1 MTGKHIM
8 AQIQRTD
15 IAIIGTGFGGIGIAI
30 QLQKAGF
37 RDFILLEKQA
47 DVGGCWR
54 DNSYPAAAC
63 DVPSHLY
70 SFSFEPKFDWSRK
83 FAPQAEIYQY
93 IADCAQKYQLLP
105 KIQFNTEVVS
115 AQFDAQQGLW
125 IIKTNQ
131 QTLLARVLISG
142 CGQLN
147 RPAYPKLKGIDSF
160 KGEVFHSATWNHR
173 YDLANKKVAVVG
185 TGASAIQF
193 VPAIVPKV
201 KSLSLFQR
209 SAPYVIPKPDRAY
222 SGIEQRLY
230 AKLPALQEA
239 SRAAIY
245 SQHEVRALAFTVFQ
259 AALKPFEWQFK
270 RHLNKSVKDP
280 VLRAKLTPDYPLG
293 CKRILISNEYYDALA
308 KPHVNVVNDGIEQI
322 TATGITTNDGQ
333 HHPVDAIIYGTG
345 FQATDFLSPMH
356 IIGKDGQALNQVWQ
370 DGAEAYLGMT
380 VSGFPNLFLLYGPNT
395 NLGHNSILYMLESQ
409 FAYIVDALQQMR
421 AHQWQSIDVKN
432 QVQGVYNRWVQAKI
446 NQTIWAADCNSWYK
460 TESGKNTNNWV
471 GFTLLYRYKTRHF
484 VADDYVAQK
493 AHSSTKLTAV
503 AA

>member
-1 MTGKHIM
+1 M
-8 AQIQRTD
+8 AQVQHTD
-15 IAIIGTGFGGIGIAI
+15 IAIIGTGFGGIGMAI

-37 RDFILLEKQA
+37 NDFVLLEKHT

-70 SFSFEPKFDWSRK
+70 SFSFEPKFNWSRK

-93 IADCAQKYQLLP
+93 IADCAKKYQLLS
-105 KIQFNTEVVS
+105 KIQFNTEVAS
-115 AQFDAQQGLW
+115 AQFDAAKGVWVIQTTQQKT
-125 IIKTNQ
+125 II
-131 QTLLARVLISG
+131 ARVLISG

-147 RPAYPKLKGIDSF
+147 RPAYPKLKGIENF
-160 KGEVFHSATWNHR
+160 KGEVFHSATWHHD
-173 YDLANKKVAVVG
+173 YDLQNKKVAVIG

-201 KSLSLFQR
+201 KSLTLFQR

-222 SGIEQRLY
+222 SGIEQDIY
-230 AKLPALQEA
+230 KKWPVLQQA

-245 SQHEVRALAFTVFQ
+245 SQHEVRALAFTVLQ

-270 RHLNKSVKDP
+270 RHLNQSVKDP
-280 VLRAKLTPDYPLG
+280 ILRAKLTPDYPLG
-293 CKRILISNEYYDALA
+293 CKRILISNDYYAALA
-308 KPHVNVVNDGIEQI
+308 KPHVNVVTDGIAEI
-322 TATGITTNDGQ
+322 TTTGIKTSDGQ
-333 HHPVDAIIYGTG
+333 QHSVDAIIYGTG
-345 FQATDFLSPMH
+345 FQATDFLAPMK
-356 IIGKDGQALNQVWQ
+356 ITGRDGQDLNRVWR

-409 FAYIVDALQQMR
+409 FAYILAALQHMKAQ
-421 AHQWQSIDVKN
+421 QWQFVDVKA
-432 QVQGVYNRWVQAKI
+432 QVQGVYNRWVQKQL
-446 NQTIWAADCNSWYK
+446 NNTIWAAGCSSWYK

-471 GFTLLYRYKTRHF
+471 GFTLLYRYKTRSF
-484 VADDYVAQK
+484 ESQDYTAQVVD
-493 AHSSTKLTAV
+493 SCNVVKLRSV